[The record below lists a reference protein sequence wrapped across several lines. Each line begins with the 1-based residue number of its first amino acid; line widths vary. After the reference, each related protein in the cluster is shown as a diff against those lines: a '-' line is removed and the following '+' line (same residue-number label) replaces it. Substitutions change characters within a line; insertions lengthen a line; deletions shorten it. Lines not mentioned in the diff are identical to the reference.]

1 MRSIPSNLTDMPSSS
16 FIRSAEPVLLSK
28 AMADVLESKKGTLNR
43 VSTESI
49 DKIQKMVETYLV
61 NSKERS
67 LSKNKKRH
75 ILKMLSDLRCA
86 LDDLEISDIS
96 RTY

>member
-1 MRSIPSNLTDMPSSS
+1 MKNFSPDVCDMPSSS
-16 FIRSAEPVLLSK
+16 FVKSGEPVMLSR

-43 VSTESI
+43 VSSESI
-49 DKIQKMVETYLV
+49 DKIQRMVESYLI

-67 LSKNKKRH
+67 LSKNKRKH
-75 ILKMLSDLRCA
+75 ILKILGDLRCA
-86 LDDLEISDIS
+86 IDDVKINDIS